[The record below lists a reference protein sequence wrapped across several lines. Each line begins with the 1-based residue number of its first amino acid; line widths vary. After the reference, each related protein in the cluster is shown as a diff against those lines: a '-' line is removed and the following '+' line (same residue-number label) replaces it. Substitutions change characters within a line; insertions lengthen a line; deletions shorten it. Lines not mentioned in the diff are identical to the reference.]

1 MLRFLRS
8 GSKRTKLIWWAVAV
22 ITIVTFL
29 GGFIFL
35 FSAKMD
41 PFSHQ
46 RTSNNV
52 GSVNGH
58 PIPFADYQNALLEQ
72 RANYTQQFG
81 VDPAERDAKMLEVQA
96 WRAIVAQQLMT
107 EEARSLGLTAHDKE
121 VVVTLQTSPPA
132 QVTRLP
138 VFQTNGKFDAAKYQA
153 ALRNPNQ
160 NWAPAEDMVRDQ
172 LPVRKLQERLMASI
186 KLTSPELEQAYHD
199 RYDKV
204 SATILAITPPPDL
217 KLPPPSEADL
227 ARTYQANRGRFSSG
241 LRVQL
246 EALSAPKKYG
256 DEEVRTARELSES
269 LVRRA
274 RGGEDFAQLAKDYSE
289 GPGASNGGEI
299 PRVLQASDFGP
310 DLAARLAVLPVGGI
324 TDPIQEQGRFMIF
337 RVLDRPKMPNT
348 TATGFKVAQILTRVR
363 PNESTLRD
371 QYADMLKL
379 RQRAVSEGLG
389 RAAAEKG
396 LATTKTGY
404 YDYNNPPQQLFTTPE
419 AADWGL
425 GAKLN
430 EVSGVF
436 EGLDDFVIVQVVA
449 RHEGGPAP
457 REEIAE
463 PLRQIA
469 EMEARVRADRPRADA
484 VAADLAK
491 GASLEAAAKSHNLA
505 TFSVASL
512 SRQAADPRLY
522 STPEIIGALFGA
534 PPGRV
539 VGPLQAM
546 NGWYFVRVDQRVPA
560 SAAAYDTLRAQ
571 ISNEILQ
578 RRQQT
583 FFTGYLGEL
592 RARAKVVDDRTA
604 TTP

>member
-46 RTSNNV
+46 RTSSTV

-58 PIPFADYQNALLEQ
+58 PIHIADYENALAEQ
-72 RANYTQQFG
+72 RSNYQQQFG

-96 WRAIVAQQLMT
+96 WRAIVAQQLMA
-107 EEARSLGLTAHDKE
+107 EQAQALGLKAHDKE

-132 QVTRLP
+132 QVTRLAI
-138 VFQTNGKFDAAKYQA
+138 FQTNGKFDASKYQA

-204 SATILAITPPPDL
+204 SATVLVITPPPDL

-227 ARTYQANRGRFSSG
+227 LRAYQANRGRFSSG
-241 LRVQL
+241 LRVQV
-246 EALSAPKKYG
+246 EVLSVPKKYG
-256 DEEVRTARELSES
+256 DEEVRTAKELSES

-289 GPGASNGGEI
+289 GPGAATGGEI
-299 PRVLQASDFGP
+299 PRVLQSSDFGP
-310 DLAARLAVLPVGGI
+310 ELAARISALPVGGV

-337 RVLDRPKMPNT
+337 RLLDRPKLPNSE
-348 TATGFKVAQILTRVR
+348 ATGFKVAQILTRVR
-363 PNESTLRD
+363 PNETTLRD
-371 QYADMLKL
+371 QYEDMQKL
-379 RQRAVSEGLG
+379 HTRAVSEGLG

-396 LATTKTGY
+396 MATTKSGF

-436 EGLDDFVIVQVVA
+436 EGLDEFVIVQVVA

-484 VAADLAK
+484 IAADVAK
-491 GASLEAAAKSHNLA
+491 GVSLEATAKAHGLA
-505 TFSVASL
+505 TFSVNAQ
-512 SRQAADPRLY
+512 SRQQPDPRLY
-522 STPEIIGALFGA
+522 SSPEIIGALFGA
-534 PPGRV
+534 PPGHV
-539 VGPLQAM
+539 VGPIQAM
-546 NGWYFVRVDQRVPA
+546 NGWYFLRVEQHMA
-560 SAAAYDTLRAQ
+560 AGAAAYDTLRAQ
-571 ISNEILQ
+571 LSNEILQ

-592 RARAKVVDDRTA
+592 RARAKVVDDRN
-604 TTP
+604 TPTP